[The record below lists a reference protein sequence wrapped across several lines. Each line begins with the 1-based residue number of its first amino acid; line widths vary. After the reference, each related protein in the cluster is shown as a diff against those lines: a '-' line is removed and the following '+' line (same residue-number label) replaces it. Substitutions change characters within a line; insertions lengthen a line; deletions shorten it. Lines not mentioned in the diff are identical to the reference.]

1 MSRRPG
7 IGRDWYEKFQTD
19 VFPSDE
25 VPVPGSGVYKKVPRY
40 YETILKSEDELQ
52 YEEIKELR
60 RAWREAHG
68 DEYTPERNMAKY
80 RCHKAKEKFRKE
92 IRFVNGREV

>member
-7 IGRDWYEKFQTD
+7 IGKEWYEKYKTD

-40 YETILKSEDELQ
+40 YETILASEDADAHA
-52 YEEIKELR
+52 EIKRLR
-60 RAWREAHG
+60 KVFRDTYG
-68 DEYTPERNMAKY
+68 DEYKPERLMAKY
-80 RCHKAKEKFRKE
+80 RIKKKQTETLKRGLE
-92 IRFVNGREV
+92 